1 MLGMNGYVKNGYV
14 KLLVL
19 RVGTY
24 ETKILQEYNLSDRNE
39 VQSKMGRY
47 KDDEQVIGV
56 TIHMG

>member
-1 MLGMNGYVKNGYV
+1 MNVCFKNGYL

-24 ETKILQEYNLSDRNE
+24 ETKILQEFNLSDRNE
-39 VQSKMGRY
+39 VQSKMGKY
-47 KDDEQVIGV
+47 KGDEQVIGV